1 MTLER
6 QALDAGRAVGT
17 LRSSEAGRDSRQ
29 PSRRP
34 DSVERCAAGD
44 REKAAAYLDLV
55 HWRKCLQLLLL
66 QGLTG

>member
-1 MTLER
+1 MLGAQSVRCEVQKRDATLVN
-6 QALDAGRAVGT
+6 LRAARIV
-17 LRSSEAGRDSRQ
+17 SSG
-29 PSRRP
+29 
-34 DSVERCAAGD
+34 AAGD